1 MNDVLK
7 AGVIRCLRMSGI
19 VCACLVASQS
29 YAQGDPLFASSEP
42 LTITIEMPMD
52 VVIKDADEKP
62 VVDGVLKYE
71 NSEGTEVSIDLT
83 MTTRGRSRLVY
94 CHFPPLKINVKK
106 KQTEGSL
113 FAGQNKLKIVTHC
126 RKGDTHERYLRQEF
140 GIYKAYN
147 ELTNFSFRVRWLTV
161 TYKDSAGKRDDMIH
175 DAFFIES
182 NREVGERHGR
192 ERVMDHRI
200 SPAALDPVESSRYAL
215 FQYLI
220 ANTDWSMLQG
230 PDDEGCCHNGKILR
244 EPGSTQNWVILPY
257 DFDQAGLLNTSY
269 ASPAEALRIRSVRT
283 RVYRGRCLHNGQLA
297 DTIAQFNASRPA
309 LERHLAPAELSDSK
323 RNYALKYINKFFET
337 VNDPKKRQREIYDA
351 CLGSH

>member
-1 MNDVLK
+1 MNDVSR
-7 AGVIRCLRMSGI
+7 AGTMRCLRLSGI
-19 VCACLVASQS
+19 ICASLVAPQTF
-29 YAQGDPLFASSEP
+29 AQGDPLFASNEP
-42 LTITIEMPMD
+42 LDITIEMPMD

-62 VVDGVLKYE
+62 VVDGVLRYE
-71 NSEGTEVSIDLT
+71 NSEGTQVSIELT
-83 MTTRGRSRLVY
+83 MTTRGRSRLAY
-94 CHFPPLKINVKK
+94 CKFPPLKINLKK

-126 RKGDTHERYLRQEF
+126 RTGDTHMRYLRQEF

-147 ELTNFSFRVRWLTV
+147 ELTDFSFRARWLTV
-161 TYKDSAGKRDDMIH
+161 TYKDSAGKRDDMVH

-200 SPAALDPVESSRYAL
+200 APTALDPIESSRYAL

-244 EPGSTQNWVILPY
+244 EPGSTQNWVVLPY
-257 DFDQAGLLNTSY
+257 DFDQAGLISTSY
-269 ASPAEALRIRSVRT
+269 ATPSEVLPIRSVRN
-283 RVYRGRCLHNGQLA
+283 RLYRGRCNHNGQLA
-297 DTIAQFNASRPA
+297 KTIAQFNERRPA
-309 LERHLAPAELSDSK
+309 LENHLAPAELSDSK

-337 VNDPKKRQREIYDA
+337 VNDPKKLQREIYNA
-351 CLGSH
+351 CLGVH